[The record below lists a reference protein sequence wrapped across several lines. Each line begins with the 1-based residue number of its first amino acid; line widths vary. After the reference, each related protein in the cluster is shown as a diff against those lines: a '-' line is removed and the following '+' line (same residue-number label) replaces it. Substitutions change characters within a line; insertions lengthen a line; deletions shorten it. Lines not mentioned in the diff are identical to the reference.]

1 MVSESLGFGSGQL
14 ILQDNKENNMWE
26 LFYTY
31 KCNYSELESP
41 EGISYVEPLLVFLGF
56 AVFGLIKIWP
66 IIVEKRKN
74 RSREIQV
81 KELPYFII
89 LIAGTCFFAVTLFNT
104 IYPHQSEE
112 LIQYNEQLE
121 QFFEKVENEEYDT
134 VVEGEGILIFEHHRA
149 YSYIIAI
156 DGNEYNIDNNNDR
169 TRLYFPEKALYK
181 LYIIHADQWNAD
193 KVVRI
198 DIWREKE

>member
-31 KCNYSELESP
+31 KCNYSELDSP

-74 RSREIQV
+74 
-81 KELPYFII
+81 K
-89 LIAGTCFFAVTLFNT
+89 
-104 IYPHQSEE
+104 
-112 LIQYNEQLE
+112 
-121 QFFEKVENEEYDT
+121 EEY
-134 VVEGEGILIFEHHRA
+134 IRIQSR
-149 YSYIIAI
+149 YSRYFQSKKS
-156 DGNEYNIDNNNDR
+156 DR
-169 TRLYFPEKALYK
+169 K
-181 LYIIHADQWNAD
+181 
-193 KVVRI
+193 
-198 DIWREKE
+198 